1 MRELDDIVLRGILAG
16 AIGPERAGVVVEAF
30 HRPASV
36 SVRVN
41 PFKVADPGSFAKAH
55 FGTDVRNVP
64 WSPCG
69 FMLEERPRFTLDPLF
84 HCGCYYV
91 QDSSAMAV
99 GEIFRNTLSDFRD
112 SGRPLRVLDL
122 CAAPGGKSTDL
133 AASLRTAFGDGFLLV
148 SNEVMRSRVSVL
160 ADNIAVWG
168 DPNVVVTSVDPKAF
182 ARLEGFFDIIVTDVP
197 CSGEGMFRKD
207 AKAVEDWSESV
218 VNLCATRQKR
228 IIGDVWPSL
237 RGGGAL
243 VYSTCTVLPEENEN
257 VTDAF
262 LSSHPEF
269 IYEEFSLPNGEAA
282 PGYLTLWPQRNG
294 TDGFYLSR
302 MRRRDHD

>member
-16 AIGPERAGVVVEAF
+16 AIGPERAGVAVEAF

-182 ARLEGFFDIIVTDVP
+182 ARLEGF
-197 CSGEGMFRKD
+197 
-207 AKAVEDWSESV
+207 
-218 VNLCATRQKR
+218 
-228 IIGDVWPSL
+228 
-237 RGGGAL
+237 
-243 VYSTCTVLPEENEN
+243 ST
-257 VTDAF
+257 
-262 LSSHPEF
+262 SS
-269 IYEEFSLPNGEAA
+269 
-282 PGYLTLWPQRNG
+282 
-294 TDGFYLSR
+294 
-302 MRRRDHD
+302 